1 MSGVKRYLIMFKFF
15 LWLLAAA
22 ASLPTLAQAE
32 DCPAPK
38 TLVFHV
44 ESQIERDT
52 LGFTQGLEVHGDVL
66 FESTGPIDG
75 ETRLNT
81 IDRKGHVTP
90 LAKFGNTFF
99 GEGLTILGNEMF
111 QLSWKDHKV
120 FVYDLTGK
128 RMREMPTKYD
138 GWGLTNDG
146 TNLIFTDGGDRLYFA
161 DPQTLKIRRST
172 PIRLGGK
179 SVPNLN
185 ELEWVDGKIYANVF
199 TTPAIVRVV
208 PETGCIDATADLSK
222 VLWPHMSLN
231 ERERLLSSDNY
242 VLNGIAYDKRD
253 GTFFLTGKRWR
264 WIFVGKFTPAD

>member
-1 MSGVKRYLIMFKFF
+1 MFKFC
-15 LWLLAAA
+15 LWLLAGA
-22 ASLPTLAQAE
+22 ASLPTLAHAQT
-32 DCPAPK
+32 CPAPK
-38 TLVFHV
+38 PLVFHV

-52 LGFTQGLEVHGDVL
+52 LGFTQGLELHDGVL

-81 IDRKGHVTP
+81 IDRQGHVTP
-90 LAKFGNTFF
+90 LAKFGDTFF
-99 GEGLTILGNEMF
+99 GEGLTVLGDEMF
-111 QLSWKDHKV
+111 QLSWKEHKV
-120 FVYDLTGK
+120 FVYDRAGK
-128 RMREMPTKYD
+128 RLREMKNTHD

-146 TNLIFTDGGDRLYFA
+146 ADLIFTDGGDKLYFA
-161 DPQTLKIRRST
+161 DPKTFAIRRT
-172 PIRLGGK
+172 VPIRLGDK

-199 TTPAIVRVV
+199 TTPVIVRVV

-222 VLWPHMSLN
+222 SLWPRMSLN

-264 WIFVGKFTPAD
+264 WIFVGKFAPTD

>member
-1 MSGVKRYLIMFKFF
+1 MLKPC
-15 LWLLAAA
+15 LWLAATALAR
-22 ASLPTLAQAE
+22 LPAPAGAQ

-38 TLVFHV
+38 SLTFHV

-52 LGFTQGLEVHGDVL
+52 LGFTQGLEIHGDVL
-66 FESTGPIDG
+66 LESTGPIDG

-81 IDRKGHVTP
+81 IDRHGHVTP
-90 LAKFGNTFF
+90 LATFGDSFF
-99 GEGLTILGNEMF
+99 GEGLTVLGDEVF

-120 FVYDLTGK
+120 FVYDLKGK
-128 RMREMPTKYD
+128 RLREMANAHD

-146 TNLIFTDGGDRLYFA
+146 TSLIFTDGGDKLYFA
-161 DPQTLKIRRST
+161 DPQTMALRRQV
-172 PIRLGGK
+172 PVRLGDK
-179 SVPNLN
+179 AVPDLN

-199 TTPAIVRVV
+199 TTPVIVRVV
-208 PETGCIDATADLSK
+208 PETGCIDATADLSR
-222 VLWPHMSLN
+222 VLWPRMSLN

-264 WIFVGKFTPAD
+264 WIFVGKFTPLD

>member
-1 MSGVKRYLIMFKFF
+1 MFKPRH
-15 LWLLAAA
+15 WMLAAA
-22 ASLPTLAQAE
+22 LASFSPLAQAQ

-38 TLVFHV
+38 TLLFHV

-52 LGFTQGLEVHGDVL
+52 LGFTQGLEVHDGKLV
-66 FESTGPIDG
+66 ESTGPIDG

-81 IDRKGHVTP
+81 IDRKGRVTP
-90 LAKFGNTFF
+90 IAKFGQSFF
-99 GEGLTILGNEMF
+99 GEGLTILGDEMF

-120 FVYDLTGK
+120 FVYDLAGK
-128 RMREMPTKYD
+128 RLREMPSTHD

-146 TNLIFTDGGDRLYFA
+146 TSLIFTDGGDRLYFA
-161 DPQTLKIRRST
+161 DPQTFKIIRNVQ
-172 PIRLGGK
+172 IRLGDK
-179 SVPNLN
+179 PVPALN

-199 TTPAIVRVV
+199 TTKAIVRVI

-222 VLWPHMSLN
+222 VLWPRMSLN

-253 GTFFLTGKRWR
+253 GTFLLTGKRWR